1 MLELEHQL
9 TRARG
14 ILRRAWARTAN
25 TDPEL
30 VAPARLVLRLDDTD
44 LPGILGAGDTLTIH
58 EWNQVITQA
67 VEQYGP
73 LPVTV
78 LAQHN
83 ANDERVAPLIRFAHR
98 MECPTSLVTDGT
110 GIDDAQAELLIDV
123 RLGAIRIL
131 VGGVSDGIQAQTVG
145 NTAAEA
151 TGAVASVLAARDN
164 RNSSIDIEVAIPW
177 TGPVVLEIAAI
188 VGWARQAGV
197 DGVRILAPLLANDLP
212 ADPELLDKTIDSA
225 GVFCR
230 NTGTSIEEIHAMVA
244 HPDGKP
250 GLDKKH
256 ATRRRKKRKCPVGGQ
271 RLVVAAAGNV
281 YSCPFHPPIGQLG
294 DELSDTLALGRAHL
308 EAIASCNRV
317 CSHVELAPAP
327 IFG

>member
-1 MLELEHQL
+1 MRELEHQL
-9 TRARG
+9 TRVRG

-30 VAPARLVLRLDDTD
+30 VAPARLVLRVDDTD
-44 LPGILGAGDTLTIH
+44 LPGTLGGGEVLTTH
-58 EWNQVITQA
+58 QWNQVIAQA
-67 VEQYGP
+67 VEQFGP

-83 ANDERVAPLIRFAHR
+83 TADERITPLIRFAHR
-98 MECPTSLVTDGT
+98 LECHTLLVTDGT
-110 GIDDAQAELLIDV
+110 GIDDAYAEQLLDV
-123 RLGAIRIL
+123 GLASIRVLI
-131 VGGVSDGIQAQTVG
+131 GGVSDGVQAETVG

-151 TGAVASVLAARDN
+151 TRAVASLLSARAS

-177 TGPVVLEIAAI
+177 TGPVVTEVAAV

-197 DGVRILAPLLANDLP
+197 DGVRILAPLLANGLP

-225 GVFCR
+225 GSFCR
-230 NTGTSIEEIHAMVA
+230 NSSVSVEEIHAMVA
-244 HPDGKP
+244 HQDGKP
-250 GLDKKH
+250 GLAKNN
-256 ATRRRKKRKCPVGGQ
+256 AARRRKKSKCPVGGQ

-281 YSCPFHPPIGQLG
+281 YSCPFHPPIGDLA
-294 DELSDTLALGRAHL
+294 DELSDTLAQGRPHL

>member
-44 LPGILGAGDTLTIH
+44 IPGSLGAGELLTIH
-58 EWNQVITQA
+58 QWNQVIAQA
-67 VEQYGP
+67 VEQFGP

-83 ANDERVAPLIRFAHR
+83 TADERIAPLIRFAHR
-98 MECPTSLVTDGT
+98 LECHTLLVTDGT
-110 GIDDAQAELLIDV
+110 GIDDAYAELLVDV
-123 RLGAIRIL
+123 GLASIRVLI
-131 VGGVSDGIQAQTVG
+131 GGVSDGIQAATVG

-151 TGAVASVLAARDN
+151 TGAVASLLSARTS
-164 RNSSIDIEVAIPW
+164 RNSTMDIEVAIPW
-177 TGPVVLEIAAI
+177 TGPVVMEISAI

-197 DGVRILAPLLANDLP
+197 DGVRILAPLLATDLP
-212 ADPELLDKTIDSA
+212 ADPELLDKTIDSS

-230 NTGTSIEEIHAMVA
+230 NSSVSVDEIHAMVA
-244 HPDGKP
+244 HQDGKP
-250 GLDKKH
+250 GL
-256 ATRRRKKRKCPVGGQ
+256 ARNNAARRRKKSKCPVGGQ
-271 RLVVAAAGNV
+271 RLVIGAAGNV
-281 YSCPFHPPIGQLG
+281 YSCPFHPPIG
-294 DELSDTLALGRAHL
+294 ELSEELRDTLALGRAHL